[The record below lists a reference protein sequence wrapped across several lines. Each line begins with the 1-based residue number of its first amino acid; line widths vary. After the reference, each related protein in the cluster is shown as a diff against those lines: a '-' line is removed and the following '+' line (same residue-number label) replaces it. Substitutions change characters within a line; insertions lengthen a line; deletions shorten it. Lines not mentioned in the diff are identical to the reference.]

1 MTFEPESIHSDLI
14 DALSEL
20 RSSAV
25 ETQDEFAESIER
37 VHPKY
42 RDSARNLAHYLA
54 LRRSDVRELQDELHF
69 LGLSALGRSE
79 PCVLSTLTNVI
90 AALKCMMGEEYITEE
105 PVTTTV
111 NARTGPMYLSD
122 HARTLMG
129 TPNGERA
136 ARIMVTMSSDAAT
149 DPTHVLELV
158 RSGMDIMRINTAHDN
173 VGAWKAMISNLRAA
187 EQQTG
192 KKCKVYIDL
201 GGPKF
206 RLGPMERVRVRKGDI
221 IRFAKG
227 LHGYACDLRSPS
239 EERILLSCEPEEV
252 FDAVRTGDPLWIND
266 GKVSSRV
273 IDVYEGGF
281 EVEIVR
287 TKHGGA
293 WLRAE
298 KGINLPDTPLQI
310 DALTNDDVKHLEQ
323 LGQFAD
329 IIGMS
334 FVRSAHDVASLFNE
348 MERLGL
354 TDRGVVAKIE
364 TQDGFEHLPQI
375 LFEGLR
381 HPPFGIMVAR
391 GDLAVEIGFDRL
403 AEVQEEILW
412 LCEAAHV
419 PVIWATQVLEGM
431 AQKGI
436 PSRAEVS
443 DAAMSVRAECV
454 MLNKGPYIVDTVQFL
469 SDILHR
475 MAEHHSKKRSL
486 LRKLSVSGVAAPQ
499 NSGTM

>member
-1 MTFEPESIHSDLI
+1 MP
-14 DALSEL
+14 SEL

-187 EQQTG
+187 EQQTEE
-192 KKCKVYIDL
+192 VQ
-201 GGPKF
+201 
-206 RLGPMERVRVRKGDI
+206 
-221 IRFAKG
+221 G
-227 LHGYACDLRSPS
+227 LHRS
-239 EERILLSCEPEEV
+239 R
-252 FDAVRTGDPLWIND
+252 
-266 GKVSSRV
+266 
-273 IDVYEGGF
+273 
-281 EVEIVR
+281 R
-287 TKHGGA
+287 TK
-293 WLRAE
+293 
-298 KGINLPDTPLQI
+298 
-310 DALTNDDVKHLEQ
+310 V
-323 LGQFAD
+323 
-329 IIGMS
+329 
-334 FVRSAHDVASLFNE
+334 
-348 MERLGL
+348 
-354 TDRGVVAKIE
+354 
-364 TQDGFEHLPQI
+364 
-375 LFEGLR
+375 
-381 HPPFGIMVAR
+381 
-391 GDLAVEIGFDRL
+391 
-403 AEVQEEILW
+403 
-412 LCEAAHV
+412 
-419 PVIWATQVLEGM
+419 
-431 AQKGI
+431 
-436 PSRAEVS
+436 PSRTDGA
-443 DAAMSVRAECV
+443 C
-454 MLNKGPYIVDTVQFL
+454 KG
-469 SDILHR
+469 S
-475 MAEHHSKKRSL
+475 
-486 LRKLSVSGVAAPQ
+486 
-499 NSGTM
+499 